1 MATCP
6 ECSAKTL
13 PDQEVCRS
21 CGVHLDPETSGVEP
35 PDPMLGSL
43 IAGKYRIEEW
53 IGEGAMGRV
62 YAARQ
67 ESLDKHVAIKVLH
80 PHLARDPKVIKRFHR
95 EARAASRLS
104 HPNSMQVVDFGAD
117 EDGKLYIAMELLDGP
132 DLLEVIEDESPL
144 SPRRIG
150 RMLGE
155 ILDALEAAHAAG
167 IIHRD
172 LKPENVMVVEDH
184 AGRELV
190 KVCDFGIAK
199 IPEAEGGSAI
209 TMTGF
214 VCGTP
219 EYMAP
224 EQARGEELDVRADLY
239 AAGAMLYQLL
249 TGQVPFTADS
259 ALGIITKHLTEPLVP
274 PRRARPDLNIPSAL
288 AHVSEKAL
296 RKDRRRRYGSATE
309 MKRALMRAVDA
320 LGEAADAPLGTTR
333 GDPTAS
339 MRTGSTTRLP
349 VVRAGSRTTW
359 IALGLLALGSVA
371 LFFTIGPG
379 RESEPDAARPPA
391 ELSAPPHPSR
401 DAGAQDAGAQDAG
414 AQDSGAQDSGAQDSG
429 AQDSGAQD
437 AGQRTNRPR
446 RPRAGTRPPTKL
458 RTPTPRPERPATT
471 TPTDSPPGAA
481 SAAELAYAEA
491 RRLFLSND
499 LPGAIA
505 NFERAARLMPGRA
518 RVQKELGRAYMRTG
532 DVSHGVAA
540 YRRYLEL
547 APNAADRAI
556 VQQIIQQHG
565 G

>member
-6 ECSAKTL
+6 ECSAKVL
-13 PDQEVCRS
+13 PEQEVCRS
-21 CGVHLDPETSGVEP
+21 CGVALAPEGDGNVDA
-35 PDPMLGSL
+35 PDPMVGTVVD
-43 IAGKYRIEEW
+43 GKYRIDEW

-67 ESLDKHVAIKVLH
+67 ESLEKDVAIKVLH

-104 HPNSMQVVDFGAD
+104 HPNSMQVIDFGAD
-117 EDGKLYIAMELLDGP
+117 EDGRLYIAMELLDGP
-132 DLLEVIEDESPL
+132 DLLEVIEEESPL
-144 SPRRIG
+144 TPRRIG
-150 RMLGE
+150 RVMGE
-155 ILDALEAAHAAG
+155 VLDALAAAHAAG

-184 AGRELV
+184 AGREVV

-224 EQARGEELDVRADLY
+224 EQARGEVLDVRADLY
-239 AAGAMLYQLL
+239 AAGAMLYQLI

-274 PRRARPDLNIPSAL
+274 PRRARPDLNIPAAL
-288 AHVSEKAL
+288 AHVCEKAL
-296 RKDRRRRYGSATE
+296 RKDRRRRYASAE
-309 MKRALMRAVDA
+309 DMKHALDRAVAA

-339 MRTGSTTRLP
+339 MRTGSTAHMP
-349 VVRAGSRTTW
+349 AVRPGSRLSW
-359 IALGLLALGSVA
+359 LALGLLAAGVAA

-379 RESEPDAARPPA
+379 GQRGTGATSTPAHGPTKLSHPPVHARDASADASPARASEAGQP
-391 ELSAPPHPSR
+391 R
-401 DAGAQDAGAQDAG
+401 DAGDGVGDARVADAGDRDVQG
-414 AQDSGAQDSGAQDSG
+414 ATHLHVGSKA
-429 AQDSGAQD
+429 
-437 AGQRTNRPR
+437 RP
-446 RPRAGTRPPTKL
+446 L
-458 RTPTPRPERPATT
+458 RTHPPDAHVAVSDTPPANVVETVSPGER
-471 TPTDSPPGAA
+471 
-481 SAAELAYAEA
+481 AYAEA
-491 RRLFLSND
+491 RRRFLAND
-499 LPGAIA
+499 LQGAIA
-505 NFERAARLMPGRA
+505 QFEQAARLMPDRA

-532 DVSHGVAA
+532 DVAHGVRA
-540 YRRYLEL
+540 YRRYLQL
-547 APNAADRAI
+547 APTATDHEI
-556 VQQIIQQHG
+556 VEQIIQQHG